1 MALQTSGTISMNDI
15 NRDLKGYTRGSGTT
29 ISLGSNDSRK
39 MAGGPTGPN
48 ITGPISMSDF
58 YGDRS
63 HVSVVVGTVVDD
75 FGSYSTLTG
84 GYIKDYYG
92 SGSHLGSLS
101 SEAGIYIPSSGDA
114 SNSLNEREVLALYT
128 VYFNNS
134 SIRDFYLKLAG
145 QIYAQNTFTG
155 IRELGAGGGS
165 TGMGDRTLASGVYS
179 SSAGNWDQWKWTST
193 SRWTFG
199 TKYVHW
205 Y

>member
-1 MALQTSGTISMNDI
+1 MNDI
-15 NRDLKGYTRGSGTT
+15 NRELKGYTRGSGTT

-75 FGSYSTLTG
+75 FGSYATLTG

-155 IRELGAGGGS
+155 IKEFNAAGNLS
-165 TGMGDRTLASGVYS
+165 SMGTKALADATF
-179 SSAGNWDQWKWTST
+179 SSATSGNAWDQWKWTST
-193 SRWTFG
+193 NRWTSG
-199 TKYVHW
+199 TKYIHW